1 MVVLVVGI
9 RWVAWWGGRNKV
21 AADADANVVVV
32 VGVEGDNT

>member
-1 MVVLVVGI
+1 MVVVVVVGI

-21 AADADANVVVV
+21 ADAVV